1 MELKKRK
8 RRYLQIALVLIGCV
22 FLLLYP
28 FMQLWPS
35 GWVWLPR
42 QHEYEQMIIGVYAT
56 LGIFLVRA
64 VRRPE
69 AHLSLIWF
77 TFWSTRRIAHCG
89 HATIATFSYLQQ
101 LSRIGKA
108 ATSKETID
116 GDRNIFIDGDMAF
129 MEQLAPSYKEVDH
142 FMESLISSL
151 GISVRDLLSNY
162 KPFIVN
168 TGNSFLVVPLKDE
181 TTVLS
186 AHPDLGKIHKISE
199 EFDLIGYYI
208 FSQHTKL
215 SERDAGTRM
224 FAPRYGINEES
235 ATGMA
240 AGPLAC
246 YLYDKIGIKKDV
258 FLIEQG
264 HFMKLPSPSVITVK
278 LNLEDGKITG
288 LIAGGKAKVMKSLN
302 ISI

>member
-1 MELKKRK
+1 MEIVV
-8 RRYLQIALVLIGCV
+8 QIINAFIDGESGGNPAGVVLDADEFSV
-22 FLLLYP
+22 
-28 FMQLWPS
+28 
-35 GWVWLPR
+35 R
-42 QHEYEQMIIGVYAT
+42 QKSKIAAKVG
-56 LGIFLVRA
+56 
-64 VRRPE
+64 
-69 AHLSLIWF
+69 LSETAFVSSSKSADFKLDFF
-77 TFWSTRRIAHCG
+77 TPTRQIAHCG

-101 LSRIGKA
+101 LGRIGKA

-129 MEQLAPSYKEVDH
+129 MEQLAPSYKEVDYY
-142 FMESLISSL
+142 MKSLISSL

-168 TGNSFLVVPLKDE
+168 TGNSFLVVPLKNE
-181 TTVLS
+181 TAVLS
-186 AHPDLGKIHKISE
+186 AQPDFEAIHKISE

-208 FSQHTKL
+208 FSQYAKL
-215 SERDAGTRM
+215 PGRDAGTRM

-264 HFMKLPSPSVITVK
+264 HFVKLPSPSVITVK

>member
-1 MELKKRK
+1 MEIVVQIINAFIDGEIGGNPAGVVLDADEFSAGQKLK
-8 RRYLQIALVLIGCV
+8 IAAKVGLSETAFVSSSKSADFKLD
-22 FLLLYP
+22 FFTP
-28 FMQLWPS
+28 T
-35 GWVWLPR
+35 R
-42 QHEYEQMIIGVYAT
+42 Q
-56 LGIFLVRA
+56 
-64 VRRPE
+64 
-69 AHLSLIWF
+69 
-77 TFWSTRRIAHCG
+77 IAHCG

-101 LSRIGKA
+101 LDRIKKA

-116 GDRNIFIDGDMAF
+116 GNRNIFIDGDMAF
-129 MEQLAPSYKEVDH
+129 MEQLAPSYNEVDQ

-151 GISVRDLLSNY
+151 GISVRDLLSNS

-181 TTVLS
+181 TMVLS
-186 AHPDLGKIHKISE
+186 AHPDFEAIHKISE

-208 FSQHTKL
+208 FSQHAKL
-215 SERDAGTRM
+215 PERDAGTRM

-278 LNLEDGKITG
+278 LNFEDGKITG
-288 LIAGGKAKVMKSLN
+288 MIVGGKAKVMKSLN